1 MIRVVHP
8 GSGFFTHPGSR
19 IQASKRHR
27 IPDPQHCCQRR
38 IIHECHI
45 HFMLVVGGSKAAF
58 CVDSKKSTRVRR
70 LNGSWSRVQ
79 FIQQFLRLEQSKPK
93 IFTSFTELGQ
103 LLQGRSQQFP
113 QGRSQKPLQGGP
125 QQKEPNSPSTCLQ
138 ADIRDIFWEQED
150 DNLGRNRH
158 PKLIS
163 CKYQHRTYFTLYSKA
178 KLTFT

>member
-1 MIRVVHP
+1 
-8 GSGFFTHPGSR
+8 
-19 IQASKRHR
+19 
-27 IPDPQHCCQRR
+27 
-38 IIHECHI
+38 
-45 HFMLVVGGSKAAF
+45 VGGSKAVF
-58 CVDSKKSTRVRR
+58 CVDSKSTKVRR

-103 LLQGRSQQFP
+103 LLQGRSQHLP

-125 QQKEPNSPSTCLQ
+125 QQKEADSPSTCLQ

-158 PKLIS
+158 PKPI
-163 CKYQHRTYFTLYSKA
+163 CKYQQLTVPCFLHYLYFT
-178 KLTFT
+178 